1 MPGKRPARAQTVE
14 EIFASVSTVSSSGLN
29 PPPNRVV
36 LTPRSAEGCLKHG
49 INPESLRIRDLDSF
63 KESGIDQAVQRMR
76 HEAYSQRRHEYMK
89 VVRAARKKLYSQ
101 QAGGAKGESKEAA
114 AARAQMERENSS
126 LIELE
131 QGRLQK
137 LQARQQKEVE
147 NMLQFELKMNAVA
160 QEASR
165 KMEKEQKR
173 ADKRERDK
181 LKRGKAMAEERRM
194 RDLQRQAQEDA
205 EEEKRQQSAYAMFL
219 KDKEKAEQQTRR
231 EKLRKIE
238 ARERE
243 IERNRKSEEYREE
256 TAAILKAQQDAI
268 MERLQEMGKAEKIR
282 SDLVEKKRRETK
294 KKVLA
299 ERKAAKI
306 RIDRNLSAA
315 RGIEIKKR
323 EDFELKQQQVAEQRR
338 RLDMAASQE
347 GMLQQKQQELLARK
361 RQMVLEE
368 TRYEE
373 EMRKEELLAQQEA
386 MDENLRRIEA
396 GRQRERQLKK
406 EVKLLN
412 MQMKQD
418 TVERMKRVEEYKRL
432 ETIRM
437 LKEQEDRTNKMMA
450 QKKSI
455 LMQRKKAGVDAKL
468 QRDKIQ
474 GAMEKVKISKK
485 WHQAGAILN
494 KVRWR
499 DNNSAQPPPPHTHMR
514 ARAHPSVCRHPSAS
528 LPPARTRTPACPPP
542 PPARADPAAAA
553 STYPSAGH
561 GVGQAGTTEEEA
573 GGERHE
579 SASSRQLPGGR
590 RAAAGRH
597 VDEPGCGRPAAVQ
610 VAVRWPAGHGL
621 KCICDKLYM
630 CVLRVRAE
638 MHTLMCVRV

>member
-499 DNNSAQPPPPHTHMR
+499 DNNSAQPPHTHTHMR
-514 ARAHPSVCRHPSAS
+514 ARAHPSVCRHPSAAS
-528 LPPARTRTPACPPP
+528 LPPARPRTPACPPP
-542 PPARADPAAAA
+542 PPC
-553 STYPSAGH
+553 
-561 GVGQAGTTEEEA
+561 
-573 GGERHE
+573 
-579 SASSRQLPGGR
+579 SR
-590 RAAAGRH
+590 
-597 VDEPGCGRPAAVQ
+597 
-610 VAVRWPAGHGL
+610 
-621 KCICDKLYM
+621 
-630 CVLRVRAE
+630 
-638 MHTLMCVRV
+638 

>member
-1 MPGKRPARAQTVE
+1 MPAKRPARAQTIE

-36 LTPRSAEGCLKHG
+36 LTPRSAESCLKHG

-101 QAGGAKGESKEAA
+101 QAAGSKGDSKAAA
-114 AARAQMERENSS
+114 AARAQMEQENSA

-131 QGRLQK
+131 QSRLVK

-160 QEASR
+160 QEVAR
-165 KMEKEQKR
+165 KMEKEEKR
-173 ADKRERDK
+173 EQKREREK
-181 LKRGKAMAEERRM
+181 MKRAKAMAEERRM
-194 RDLQRQAQEDA
+194 RELNRQAQEDA

-219 KDKEKAEQQTRR
+219 KDKEKAEQQARR
-231 EKLRKIE
+231 DKLRKIE

-243 IERNRKSEEYREE
+243 IERNRKAEEYREE

-268 MERLQEMGKAEKIR
+268 MERLKEMGKAEKVR

-294 KKVLA
+294 KKVMA

-306 RIDRNLSAA
+306 RIERNLQAA
-315 RGIEIKKR
+315 RDIEIKKR

-338 RLDMAASQE
+338 RLDMAADQE
-347 GMLQQKQQELLARK
+347 MMLQTKQQELLTRK

-432 ETIRM
+432 ETIRH
-437 LKEQEDRTNKMMA
+437 LKEQEDRTNKMLA
-450 QKKSI
+450 QKQQI

-485 WHQAGAILN
+485 WHQAGTILN
-494 KVRWR
+494 KVCRR
-499 DNNSAQPPPPHTHMR
+499 TATSCCFSPCASVLTPASSPLSLCPRTQAMASDKPKRRKKKVAAAMSLPAAGNAQVED
-514 ARAHPSVCRHPSAS
+514 A
-528 LPPARTRTPACPPP
+528 LPPAGM
-542 PPARADPAAAA
+542 
-553 STYPSAGH
+553 SMNEQGS
-561 GVGQAGTTEEEA
+561 
-573 GGERHE
+573 
-579 SASSRQLPGGR
+579 
-590 RAAAGRH
+590 
-597 VDEPGCGRPAAVQ
+597 DEPLPYKSPYDGQQ
-610 VAVRWPAGHGL
+610 VTV
-621 KCICDKLYM
+621 
-630 CVLRVRAE
+630 
-638 MHTLMCVRV
+638 